1 MAAVLQLTCL
11 LSGRGR
17 GPQLS
22 DLSSACH
29 FISPPQPCLLSVAI
43 SAAAG
48 CRMDKERKCSQL
60 LPRSIVVARAGEGAV
75 TSTVVAQEVES
86 VWKGQAS
93 EVMLTGD
100 FLCWEHKLPLE
111 KGTNGTFITK
121 QRLAPGRYKYKFIV
135 DGQWMHS
142 PDFPT
147 VPDGKGGLNNE
158 IAVKGA
164 SAELESLPVAT
175 PPKVELS
182 KVEAAPTCN
191 PKLNATV
198 TAKTTGT
205 KAIAKKPV
213 QKSLASLM
221 SEDIIPALQKELE
234 KQEGISDLSL
244 KFADNQ
250 GDFEKNGIRYSF
262 WAYFPDG
269 TLEGSRG
276 FSLSS
281 HGCPPSTIEPFLIDE
296 KKITANLVVFWVMKR
311 LFAQKLLSQN

>member
-11 LSGRGR
+11 LSGR
-17 GPQLS
+17 
-22 DLSSACH
+22 
-29 FISPPQPCLLSVAI
+29 AI

-75 TSTVVAQEVES
+75 TST
-86 VWKGQAS
+86 
-93 EVMLTGD
+93 
-100 FLCWEHKLPLE
+100 
-111 KGTNGTFITK
+111 
-121 QRLAPGRYKYKFIV
+121 
-135 DGQWMHS
+135 
-142 PDFPT
+142 
-147 VPDGKGGLNNE
+147 
-158 IAVKGA
+158 GA

-250 GDFEKNGIRYSF
+250 LQGDFEKNGIRYSF